1 MTKSRSWGLWLFPS
15 VALAAPVAAQEPA
28 RPAED
33 MIAAQRAELRATL
46 RPGCVAAGN
55 PDEIVV
61 CATRDDRQYRV
72 PPSPAVAGERTAETA
87 GGAQLSAMEVNTAD
101 RCSTVGRAQQCGYV
115 DFLGM
120 GVMIVTRLIEG
131 IADRQD

>member
-1 MTKSRSWGLWLFPS
+1 MTKSRSGALWLFPS
-15 VALAAPVAAQEPA
+15 IALAAPVAAQDSPE
-28 RPAED
+28 PAED
-33 MIAAQRAELRATL
+33 MIAAQRTELRAML
-46 RPGCVAAGN
+46 RPGCVAADN

-72 PPSPAVAGERTAETA
+72 PPSPVVSGARTTETA

-101 RCSTVGRAQQCGYV
+101 RCSAVGRAQQCGYV

-120 GVMIVTRLIEG
+120 GVMIVTRLVEG
-131 IADRQD
+131 IAARQD

>member
-1 MTKSRSWGLWLFPS
+1 MTKSRSWALWLFPS
-15 VALAAPVAAQEPA
+15 VALTAPVAAQGPA
-28 RPAED
+28 ANAED
-33 MIAAQRAELRATL
+33 MIAAQRTELRAML
-46 RPGCVAAGN
+46 RPGCVAADD

-61 CATRDDRQYRV
+61 CATRNDRQYRV
-72 PPSPAVAGERTAETA
+72 PPSPAVPGERSTEAA

-120 GVMIVTRLIEG
+120 GMMIVTKLVEG